1 MLCARML
8 LLMSTQA
15 RHSGDC
21 LILFGRYPVPGKTKT
36 RLIPVLGPAGAAEL
50 QRNITEKTFKTA
62 HAFAS
67 RFRVDLQ
74 FCYDGGSEKQ
84 MRRWLG
90 PYVLFSKQ
98 RPGNLG
104 ERMGTAFHDAFRNGY
119 GRVVL
124 VGTDVPDMTDRHLET
139 AFDALGERDLVLGP
153 SADGGYWLVGL
164 KGPKPIFE
172 NISWGTEEV
181 FAETLSASRGRGLSI
196 YCLDAL
202 RDIDTE
208 GDLEQ
213 RFKGWAKPYL
223 SIIIPALNE
232 AGTIEAA
239 IHRAWTDDAEI
250 IVADG
255 GSTDETAARAARAGA
270 RILNSPR
277 GRALQQNRG
286 AAAAEGRVLLFLHA
300 DTHLPENYVS
310 HVFETFMDPGVVL
323 GAFRFRTDLDR
334 PSMRLMETATN
345 LRSRMLQLP
354 YGDQALFTRKEIFR
368 ASGGFPEVPIAEDFF
383 FVRHLSKRGR
393 IVVAPA
399 EAVTSARRWKSRG
412 MLRTFW
418 INQIVLFGLT
428 LRIPPD
434 VLATLYRRP
443 ENAAQPR

>member
-1 MLCARML
+1 VLCARML
-8 LLMSTQA
+8 FLMGAQKIHP
-15 RHSGDC
+15 RDC
-21 LILFGRYPVPGKTKT
+21 LIVFGRYPVPGKTKT

-50 QRNITEKTFKTA
+50 QRHITEKTFKA
-62 HAFAS
+62 AQAFAS
-67 RFRVDLQ
+67 RSRVDLQ

-90 PYVLFSKQ
+90 PRVLFSKQ

-104 ERMGTAFHDAFRNGY
+104 ERMETAFHDAFRNGY

-124 VGTDVPDMTDRHLET
+124 VGTDVPDMTDRYIET

-164 KGPKPIFE
+164 KGPMPIFE

-181 FAETLSASRGRGLSI
+181 LAETLSASRGLGLST
-196 YCLDAL
+196 YCLDRL

-208 GDLEQ
+208 EDLEQ
-213 RFKGWAKPYL
+213 RFKGWARPYL
-223 SIIIPALNE
+223 SVIIPALNE

-239 IHRAWTDDAEI
+239 IHRAWSDDVEI
-250 IVADG
+250 HVVDG
-255 GSTDETAARAARAGA
+255 GSTDETAAQAARAGA
-270 RILNSPR
+270 RILNSHR

-300 DTHLPENYVS
+300 DTHLPENYVF

-334 PSMRLMETATN
+334 PSMRLMEAATN
-345 LRSRMLQLP
+345 LRSRLLRLP
-354 YGDQALFTRKEIFR
+354 YGDQALFIRKEIFR
-368 ASGGFPEVPIAEDFF
+368 ASGGFPEVPIAEDFL
-383 FVRHLSKRGR
+383 FVRHVSKHGR

-418 INQIVLFGLT
+418 INQIVLFGLA
-428 LRIPPD
+428 LRIPPH

-443 ENAAQPR
+443 TNTVNT